1 MEYDIIGDI
10 HGNAEALKGLLYKL
24 GYRKSGLSWTSP
36 SSRKIIFVGD
46 FIDRGKDQVEAIR
59 IARELIESDRAM
71 AVMGNHELNSI
82 AWYYGYR
89 PDTPKN
95 RKQHQAFLQQIDDRS
110 QQHTEAI
117 RWFLTLPLWLDLPE
131 IRVVHACWDPQSL
144 KTLGQKLEGAV
155 LNRDQIE
162 LATKGTSNAFD
173 ANGQKG
179 EENELFSAV
188 ETLLK
193 GLEVALPEPH
203 SFRDK
208 DGHERCHVRL
218 KWWLEPPASYR
229 EASMTKLDPD
239 EPAFEKPIPNG
250 VLPSYDNLKPLFLGH
265 YWQTGIPKTLSP
277 KIACVDYSAG
287 KGGPLVAYC
296 WRGEEDLNDASFAT
310 SESSP
315 PVRPERFAWTDED
328 ALVIFGEGWRKM
340 AQKAVR
346 EEVVETTGR
355 ARILLAGRRD
365 IPIDDVRVAL
375 EAARDATS
383 DRFVILERSGQ
394 YFMQC
399 LCKEFGWLLE
409 KREGDEEHHFGALV
423 KSEKNRAENGT
434 EDLMSRIF
442 AKRSESSR
450 YLDFEQVLE
459 ALSYYLEGWQEPD
472 WLEWERISV

>member
-1 MEYDIIGDI
+1 MEYDLIGDI
-10 HGNAEALKGLLYKL
+10 HGNASALKELLHRL

-36 SSRKIIFVGD
+36 RDRKIVFVGD

-82 AWYYGYR
+82 AWYYGHR

-95 RKQHQAFLQQIDDRS
+95 RKQHQAFLDQIDDRS
-110 QQHTEAI
+110 PSHTEAI
-117 RWFLTLPLWLDLPE
+117 EWFLTLPLWLDLPE

-144 KTLGQKLEGAV
+144 ETLGQKLEGAT
-155 LNRDQIE
+155 LNLDQIE
-162 LATKGTSNAFD
+162 LAAKGTSNAFD

-193 GLEVALPEPH
+193 GIEVALPEPH
-203 SFRDK
+203 SFHDK
-208 DGHERCHVRL
+208 DGHERRHVRL

-239 EPAFEKPIPNG
+239 EPAFEKPVPNG

-265 YWQTGIPKTLSP
+265 YWQTGIPKPLSP

-296 WRGEEDLNDASFAT
+296 WRGEEHLHDDAFVT

-315 PVRPERFAWTDED
+315 RVRPERFAWTDEE
-328 ALVIFGEGWRKM
+328 AKSIFGGGQRKCPPSAPM
-340 AQKAVR
+340 AQ
-346 EEVVETTGR
+346 
-355 ARILLAGRRD
+355 I
-365 IPIDDVRVAL
+365 
-375 EAARDATS
+375 
-383 DRFVILERSGQ
+383 
-394 YFMQC
+394 
-399 LCKEFGWLLE
+399 
-409 KREGDEEHHFGALV
+409 
-423 KSEKNRAENGT
+423 
-434 EDLMSRIF
+434 
-442 AKRSESSR
+442 
-450 YLDFEQVLE
+450 
-459 ALSYYLEGWQEPD
+459 
-472 WLEWERISV
+472 